1 MKCPS
6 CKEPLVILELHGVEI
21 DHCFNCGGVWLDAGE
36 LEEIVPREK
45 LGFLKAV
52 EDAKKLREPILRCPV
67 CRKKMTKV
75 YWSVCNNII
84 LDRCA
89 KPDGGLWFDKDE
101 LAELLAHCLDESGR
115 EVLALMQEIFQKT
128 DLKNPAKPNQC

>member
-36 LEEIVPREK
+36 LEEIVPREN
-45 LGFLKAV
+45 LGFLVDV
-52 EDAKKLREPILRCPV
+52 EEPHKLREPVLRCPV
-67 CRKKMTKV
+67 CRKKMAKV

-89 KPDGGLWFDKDE
+89 KPDGGLWFDKGE
-101 LAELLAHCLDESGR
+101 LADLLTHCLADSGR
-115 EVLALMQEIFQKT
+115 EVLALIQEIFLET
-128 DLKNPAKPNQC
+128 DFEDPVNPKQS